1 MLLPF
6 LKNPSYKCITHS
18 RSYFGDHSVQLLF
31 CLVFAELGIYSIK
44 PAKIYMHNLHVPCRK
59 MMIFRCYKKI
69 RPLYIMHFAKTKIYF
84 TQIKNFLSLNIIMN
98 KKNDK
103 RQVL

>member
-6 LKNPSYKCITHS
+6 SKNPSYKCITHS
-18 RSYFGDHSVQLLF
+18 HSYFGDHSVQLLF

-59 MMIFRCYKKI
+59 MMIFRCYKNKTT
-69 RPLYIMHFAKTKIYF
+69 LYNALH
-84 TQIKNFLSLNIIMN
+84 KNKDLFYPDKALSLIKYHNE
-98 KKNDK
+98 
-103 RQVL
+103 